1 MFYGSFNHSLDEKN
15 RCRIPARLRKQLGE
29 GTPVIVKGQDRCLYI
44 YSERHIKDMEE
55 QLKNANAQQHQ
66 LKALRLFLA
75 SMYNIEE
82 DKQKR
87 FTLNNT
93 LKEYAN
99 IEKEIVFVGVNGRI
113 ELWNKEAWDS
123 YSNVDVM
130 SESEMFET
138 LAEYGI

>member
-1 MFYGSFNHSLDEKN
+1 MFYGSFYHSLDEKN
-15 RCRIPARLRKQLGE
+15 RCRIPARLRKQLGD

-87 FTLNNT
+87 FTLNNA

-99 IEKEIVFVGVNGRI
+99 IGKEIVFVGVNGRI
-113 ELWNKEAWDS
+113 ELWNKEAWDN